1 MIKQH
6 ENCIEIL
13 EGILTV
19 KRQIQVLK
27 ESINAYN
34 NFLPD
39 LARKYERRII
49 IKKMAIGRLNE
60 RYKKLVNEIYSSL
73 GR

>member
-6 ENCIEIL
+6 ETCIEIL

-34 NFLPD
+34 NLLPD